1 MGAPG
6 IVDIPASCGPSGSHA
21 ALARACGPSGRK
33 ASSTLKPP
41 TLPYPS
47 PFEPSP
53 GRADGSP
60 AHVLALG
67 GPTPHARAFAL
78 LAAFYGLLRC
88 VRFLTFVRVHETAIF
103 PRAKASRSRSL
114 LFSCCFLPVAFFVF
128 SVLYFEHGQLRP
140 FNQEKPTCRRTSSW
154 AISGSP
160 RFQCNK

>member
-1 MGAPG
+1 MWTFRRAAGRADHTP
-6 IVDIPASCGPSGSHA
+6 PSRGPA
-21 ALARACGPSGRK
+21 ALRGERRLRRLNP
-33 ASSTLKPP
+33 
-41 TLPYPS
+41 LPYPS

-128 SVLYFEHGQLRP
+128 SVLYFEHGHLRP